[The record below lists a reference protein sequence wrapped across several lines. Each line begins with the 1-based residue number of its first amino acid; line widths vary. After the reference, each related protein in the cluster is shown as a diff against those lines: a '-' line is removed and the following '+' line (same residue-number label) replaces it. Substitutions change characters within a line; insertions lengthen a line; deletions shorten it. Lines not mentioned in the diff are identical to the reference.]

1 MKAETFHDP
10 SAQMKRA
17 LFRPMAVGL
26 VIMMLCMIC
35 ALPGEAF
42 LKSIFGLEPQRE
54 LPQVHDER
62 DSNRIKAQEDEIVQR
77 YLDAL
82 MAQRKLY
89 LNSLLEPSLGS
100 YGTAA
105 GSLLK
110 PFAEDVGVEISVDS
124 ADLPMRR
131 LPLPPPPLSPQLYA
145 RKPIRLTCTGSYMRI
160 TSFLQLVEERL
171 PLVSLEA
178 FTLKAQKDPDNQSA
192 TIVLEWPIKGEN
204 TAAVAQGGA
213 KK

>member
-1 MKAETFHDP
+1 MVRDLKGAD
-10 SAQMKRA
+10 Q
-17 LFRPMAVGL
+17 
-26 VIMMLCMIC
+26 
-35 ALPGEAF
+35 
-42 LKSIFGLEPQRE
+42 LKSRLDELEA
-54 LPQVHDER
+54 ER
-62 DSNRIKAQEDEIVQR
+62 KKF
-77 YLDAL
+77 LDG
-82 MAQRKLY
+82 
-89 LNSLLEPSLGS
+89 LLEPSLGS

-110 PFAEDVGVEISVDS
+110 PIAEAVGLAVSVDS
-124 ADLPMRR
+124 VDLPMRR

-160 TSFLQLVEERL
+160 ISFLQRVEEQL

-178 FTLKAQKDPDNQSA
+178 FSLKTQKDPDNQSA

>member
-17 LFRPMAVGL
+17 LFQSLAIGAVAVVLYMFCVEPCQSSLEKARKEHEDLKRQQAEMVRDLKG
-26 VIMMLCMIC
+26 
-35 ALPGEAF
+35 ADQ
-42 LKSIFGLEPQRE
+42 LKSRLDELEAKR
-54 LPQVHDER
+54 
-62 DSNRIKAQEDEIVQR
+62 KKF
-77 YLDAL
+77 LDG
-82 MAQRKLY
+82 
-89 LNSLLEPSLGS
+89 LLEPSLGS
-100 YGTAA
+100 YGTAV

-110 PFAEDVGVEISVDS
+110 PFAEDVGVELSVDS

-145 RKPIRLTCTGSYMRI
+145 RKPIRLTCKGSYMRI